1 MIGQGGYAVV
11 RVVKDTRCGRVF
23 ALKQLAKVDLAKQQA
38 SRLRSEIEALY
49 LAAELTAARRIRALG
64 AGVTA
69 AQLLDLLYCTP
80 DFVPRLY
87 YCWQD
92 EAFVYLLQEF
102 LPGGDLMKHLIDM
115 DVFPEWGARLYTAQI
130 VQGIQYCHET
140 LGFAHR
146 DVKPDNIL
154 LDAQGRLKIVDLG
167 LSTHVG
173 KATVKGTRIQY
184 PERLKSDVGTPD
196 YMAPEVHLCRREG
209 RFFDRSADWW
219 SVGIILYEM
228 LFGGPPLSDPN
239 HRSDQTSRMI
249 RKWRHFFPPP
259 DWRERAGGTAEVKDL
274 ITKLICDMEDRLQTA
289 DQILSHE
296 WFASIDAA
304 NAREQKQQFVPEL
317 SSDAD
322 LRHFDHFSMEQLMTW
337 EQDKVLEFRKAAPSE
352 GQVDLPDIPS
362 IFKDLWHAY
371 IACFQLKGSLDQ
383 PSSRISSRLRGLVT
397 PSVSIHDK
405 HERSVEERTPETAST
420 TVTPYAAERFPE
432 MEQCETSGGSMRARR
447 QAAPAAAYLPSSR
460 ISGTPTSR
468 ASN

>member
-1 MIGQGGYAVV
+1 MEDVAGAPSARTRQRPHTAQRMSPPRTIFDRKPSTTYFETVGMIGQGGYAVV

-184 PERLKSDVGTPD
+184 PERLKSDVLRIIWLQRCIFADERVGFLT
-196 YMAPEVHLCRREG
+196 G
-209 RFFDRSADWW
+209 RQTGGVWVLSFMRCY
-219 SVGIILYEM
+219 SVDHHYLIRII
-228 LFGGPPLSDPN
+228 
-239 HRSDQTSRMI
+239 
-249 RKWRHFFPPP
+249 
-259 DWRERAGGTAEVKDL
+259 VL
-274 ITKLICDMEDRLQTA
+274 IKRVA
-289 DQILSHE
+289 
-296 WFASIDAA
+296 
-304 NAREQKQQFVPEL
+304 
-317 SSDAD
+317 
-322 LRHFDHFSMEQLMTW
+322 
-337 EQDKVLEFRKAAPSE
+337 
-352 GQVDLPDIPS
+352 
-362 IFKDLWHAY
+362 
-371 IACFQLKGSLDQ
+371 
-383 PSSRISSRLRGLVT
+383 
-397 PSVSIHDK
+397 
-405 HERSVEERTPETAST
+405 
-420 TVTPYAAERFPE
+420 
-432 MEQCETSGGSMRARR
+432 
-447 QAAPAAAYLPSSR
+447 
-460 ISGTPTSR
+460 
-468 ASN
+468 